1 MSKVNVKLRKLCS
14 FRIYFFPKT
23 KYRSC
28 GISVT
33 ELMASLSIVLDIK
46 LASRCEPMPR
56 EFNAKIVLLIPIV
69 NVVFGCKYSVL
80 LKINRMHANA
90 SILNISIILFADQTV
105 EVNSFIQTMLRINA
119 IFKLVTFI
127 IQNMTKRWFT
137 FNIIIF
143 PSKGFYEM

>member
-1 MSKVNVKLRKLCS
+1 
-14 FRIYFFPKT
+14 
-23 KYRSC
+23 
-28 GISVT
+28 
-33 ELMASLSIVLDIK
+33 
-46 LASRCEPMPR
+46 
-56 EFNAKIVLLIPIV
+56 
-69 NVVFGCKYSVL
+69 
-80 LKINRMHANA
+80 MHTNA
-90 SILNISIILFADQTV
+90 SILDISIVLFADQTV

>member
-119 IFKLVTFI
+119 TFKLVTFI

>member
-56 EFNAKIVLLIPIV
+56 EFNAKIVLLIPFV

-105 EVNSFIQTMLRINA
+105 EVNSFIQTMLHINA
-119 IFKLVTFI
+119 TFKLVTFI